1 LHKFGK
7 LKAVIWDM
15 DGVIVDSKMC
25 HFKAW
30 KKILEKHGWDFS
42 EESFA
47 KTFGMTNEQVIL
59 DVTAG
64 SVDRDTSLLIA
75 DEKDAYFREIVVK
88 EADFV
93 KGVPAWLQT
102 FKRSGI
108 KQAVASSGSW
118 DNINTILNALQ
129 IRSSFD
135 ALVSGEDSASKP
147 DPAVFLLAAEDL
159 EIAPRHCLVVE
170 DAIAGV
176 GAAVAAGMKCLALT
190 TTNPAS
196 RLSQAD
202 LILPDL
208 LSLTTEML
216 QKMFA

>member
-1 LHKFGK
+1 MHKFGN

-25 HFKAW
+25 HYIAW
-30 KKILEKHGWDFS
+30 KKTLEKYGWDFS
-42 EESFA
+42 EESFSN
-47 KTFGMTNEQVIL
+47 TFGMTNDQVIM
-59 DVTAG
+59 DVTG
-64 SVDRDTSLLIA
+64 GTVDQDTILRIA
-75 DEKDAYFREIVVK
+75 DEKDGYFRQIVVK
-88 EADFV
+88 EAGFV
-93 KGVPAWLQT
+93 NGVQSWLQE
-102 FKRSGI
+102 FKLSGI

-118 DNINTILNALQ
+118 DNINTILNALK

-147 DPAVFLLAAEDL
+147 DPAVFLLAAEEL
-159 EIAPRHCLVVE
+159 GIAPAHCLVVE

-176 GAAVAAGMKCLALT
+176 QAAAAAGMKCLALT

-202 LILPDL
+202 LILPDP
-208 LSLTTEML
+208 SELTAEML
-216 QKMFA
+216 QKLFM